1 MGKIEEQQGKKYLMV
16 ADYMLNKVLGKIKE
30 TLSVGKFDDTKTLI
44 DPDDKL
50 PNDIA
55 LRKAVI
61 LMTCVI
67 KDGNKFYPRIFLDHA
82 LYDE

>member
-1 MGKIEEQQGKKYLMV
+1 MEGKKYLMV

-30 TLSVGKFDDTKTLI
+30 TLSIGKFDDTKTLI
-44 DPDDKL
+44 DTDDKL

-67 KDGNKFYPRIFLDHA
+67 KDGSQFYPQIFLDHV